1 MDFLFYVLVA
11 LLFSFISSGNI
22 IFILDLLI
30 ILAHADVL
38 FNFSSDLAIEVGQSA
53 GYHCSV
59 NDTRVSISW
68 FINGSSNIPSDI
80 IVTGT
85 ATSSNLTIPGLTQYN
100 NTEVR
105 CATFGYLDNN
115 VPYNNFSESILRLQG
130 TRDYNL
136 CRHYIPYQVNLLQL
150 VTYHVNRTDSVLSV
164 VGFLHSH

>member
-11 LLFSFISSGNI
+11 SLFSFVSSGNI

-30 ILAHADVL
+30 ILAHAGVL
-38 FNFSSDLAIEVGQSA
+38 FNFSSDPAIEVGQSA

-105 CATFGYLDNN
+105 CAALGFLDN
-115 VPYNNFSESILRLQG
+115 YLLYTNFGDSTLRLQG
-130 TRDYNL
+130 T
-136 CRHYIPYQVNLLQL
+136 
-150 VTYHVNRTDSVLSV
+150 
-164 VGFLHSH
+164 